1 MKLMKESFTEIKENE
16 KFRVVEIFRTVEGEG
31 RWVGLP
37 ITFLRLEGCN
47 LRCEWCDTTYSYD
60 GISFKE
66 YSLNELIE
74 KVEEFG
80 LKRVCITGGEPFY
93 SQNLPVLVE
102 EFLKRDYK
110 VFIETNG
117 TLWLPKIKEIF
128 NENLYITCSPKP
140 PFYFVHPELIPFI
153 SELKFV
159 VDNYIT
165 VKNIINPNLEKLL
178 KNDVIVLQP
187 ESNLPER
194 VKKALEIQDELLKIG
209 IESRIIPQCHKV
221 LGLP

>member
-1 MKLMKESFTEIKENE
+1 MKLKEKLLTETEEIFK
-16 KFRVVEIFRTVEGEG
+16 VVEIFRTVEGEG

-60 GISFKE
+60 GVSYKE
-66 YSLNELIE
+66 YSLNELLK
-74 KVEEFG
+74 KVESFG
-80 LKRVCITGGEPFY
+80 LKRLCITGGEPFL
-93 SQNLPVLVE
+93 SKNLPILVK

-117 TLWLPKIKEIF
+117 TLWLPEIKDIY

-140 PFYFVHPELIPFI
+140 PIYYVHPELVPFV

-159 VDNYIT
+159 VD
-165 VKNIINPNLEKLL
+165 KNLKIENILNPNLEHLL
-178 KNDVIVLQP
+178 KNDIIVLQP
-187 ESNLPER
+187 ESNLPDR
-194 VKKALEIQDELLKIG
+194 VEKALDIQDQLLKRG